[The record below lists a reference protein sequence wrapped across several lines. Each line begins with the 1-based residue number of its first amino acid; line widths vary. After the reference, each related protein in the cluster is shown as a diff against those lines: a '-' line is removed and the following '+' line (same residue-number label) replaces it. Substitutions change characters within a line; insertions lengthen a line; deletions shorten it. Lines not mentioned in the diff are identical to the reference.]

1 MQESPGKMYALAVA
15 MTLLAAIAVGLRF
28 YSRYVKKA
36 GFSWDDWTILPA
48 LVWKPQ
54 PSNRT
59 PLWRCLGSSCMQ
71 TGEVL
76 TEDDQL
82 MNIIIAISIIVGSA
96 KGDLARHTELITV
109 YDDDGVGW
117 PFPNFTDRT
126 VVFLKVTF
134 IVMLIQVPALGFTR
148 LSVLFFYRR
157 IFQGPWIH
165 NTVWFMIGI
174 NFLWTVG
181 FFFSNLLQ
189 CYPISVNWS
198 GFGNSEGKCMDV
210 NLFSKL
216 QAWTDV
222 AMNVSILAL
231 PLPCVRLAA
240 HFATSPLV
248 DTSQIWALK
257 MPLVK
262 KLAVGGIFLLG
273 ALTVFAG
280 IVKGYL
286 LQDFLDHNDPDKEY
300 IVLDLS
306 YYTAPLNYYPLVE
319 ITMGIIGA
327 CLPLYR
333 PLFAGVTSRGFMRDL
348 QSVDVPT
355 TEQSKTLWNN
365 PDDSRAV
372 EEWNSSMSTIRYGSD
387 SQSSFM
393 KEKGL
398 PSLPASSL
406 KMLSNAP
413 SEGPWKKGPKVYHTM
428 V

>member
-1 MQESPGKMYALAVA
+1 MKTG
-15 MTLLAAIAVGLRF
+15 AIF
-28 YSRYVKKA
+28 TK
-36 GFSWDDWTILPA
+36 
-48 LVWKPQ
+48 
-54 PSNRT
+54 
-59 PLWRCLGSSCMQ
+59 
-71 TGEVL
+71 
-76 TEDDQL
+76 DDQL
-82 MNIIIAISIIVGSA
+82 ITIITATSIIIGSA
-96 KGDLARHTELITV
+96 KGDLARHTEQITV
-109 YDDDGVGW
+109 FDDDGIGW
-117 PFPNFTDRT
+117 PFPNFTNRT
-126 VVFLKVTF
+126 TVFLQVSF
-134 IVMLIQVPALGFTR
+134 IVMLTQVPALGFTR

-174 NFLWTVG
+174 NFLWTIG

-198 GFGNSEGKCMDV
+198 GFGYAEGKCIDV
-210 NLFSKL
+210 NLFSKI
-216 QAWTDV
+216 QTFTDIG
-222 AMNVSILAL
+222 MNVFIIAL
-231 PLPCVRLAA
+231 PLPC
-240 HFATSPLV
+240 
-248 DTSQIWALK
+248 IWGLK

-262 KLAVGGIFLLG
+262 KVAVGGIFLLG
-273 ALTVFAG
+273 ALTVLAG
-280 IVKGYL
+280 IAKVCVMYDSFQENTENELK
-286 LQDFLDHNDPDKEY
+286 
-300 IVLDLS
+300 VLDFT
-306 YYTAPLNYYPLVE
+306 YYTASLVYYPLVE
-319 ITMGIIGA
+319 MTLGIIGA
-327 CLPLYR
+327 CLPLFR

-372 EEWNSSMSTIRYGSD
+372 EEWNSSMSTMRYGSD
-387 SQSSFM
+387 SQSSMM